1 MTARA
6 PRSVGEID
14 TFITMLRAACD
25 DPKVNEQLERVLS
38 MPDSE
43 RKTLV
48 RSWVNDMLVAEAP
61 KDLVQAIA
69 CLLDD
74 GVAERAYEAIVRCR
88 RGEAI

>member
-38 MPDSE
+38 MPDSK
-43 RKTLV
+43 RKILV

-61 KDLVQAIA
+61 RDLVQAIA

>member
-1 MTARA
+1 
-6 PRSVGEID
+6 
-14 TFITMLRAACD
+14 MLRAACD

-38 MPDSE
+38 MPDSK
-43 RKTLV
+43 RKILV

-61 KDLVQAIA
+61 RDLVQAIA

-74 GVAERAYEAIVRCR
+74 GVAERAYEVIVRCG

>member
-1 MTARA
+1 M
-6 PRSVGEID
+6 
-14 TFITMLRAACD
+14 MRAACD
-25 DPKVNEQLERVLS
+25 DSKVNERLERVLS
-38 MPDSE
+38 MPDSK

-61 KDLVQAIA
+61 KGLVQAIA

-74 GVAERAYEAIVRCR
+74 GVAERAYEVIVRCG

>member
-1 MTARA
+1 MTAHA

-74 GVAERAYEAIVRCR
+74 GVAERAYEVIVRCR